1 MSYLSDQV
9 QAGFAEAFRLT
20 NELALGENG
29 GPVSLVFG
37 GKSIPTVS
45 VSIEDGQEML
55 IEGYKMEFDAS
66 CVVMI
71 NDFKT
76 LGVKVNSIVDLDG
89 QKLKLQ
95 RWVREPPFVTLYF
108 LAANERRP

>member
-9 QAGFAEAFRLT
+9 QAGFAEAFALT
-20 NELALGENG
+20 NELAVGEQG
-29 GPVSLVFG
+29 TPVALEFG

-66 CVVMI
+66 CVVMAS
-71 NDFKT
+71 DFKT
-76 LGVKVNSIVDLDG
+76 LGARFNSTLTLDG
-89 QKLKLQ
+89 QRLKLQ
-95 RWVREPPFVTLYF
+95 RWMREPPFVTLYF
-108 LAANERRP
+108 LAANERQP